1 MRRFAWL
8 AVLLPL
14 AGCGGGGGKPA
25 ATLSVVCGEGT
36 QLYGATSIE
45 VSEQGQNGPSQLI
58 YPDPV
63 NPGKTGT
70 ITVQPGDHCT
80 ITPVIAPRK

>member
-8 AVLLPL
+8 AVLLL
-14 AGCGGGGGKPA
+14 LSGCGGGGKPA

-36 QLYGATSIE
+36 QLYGASSIE
-45 VSEQGQNGPSQLI
+45 VMGEVQNGHSQLL

-80 ITPVIAPRK
+80 ITPTITPAK